1 MNMANMAR
9 LLCVN
14 VVGALV
20 VGAALA
26 FQPSALQLRSR
37 CVPKGLWP
45 RMFSAT
51 WPASLKLSAL
61 RPLQTESIG

>member
-37 CVPKGLWP
+37 CPKGPLAAHV
-45 RMFSAT
+45 FSNLARITQAVCVAT
-51 WPASLKLSAL
+51 PAD
-61 RPLQTESIG
+61 

>member
-1 MNMANMAR
+1 MNMAR

-26 FQPSALQLRSR
+26 FQPSALQLQSR
-37 CVPKGLWP
+37 CPKVPLAAHV
-45 RMFSAT
+45 FSNLARIT
-51 WPASLKLSAL
+51 QAVCDPGL
-61 RPLQTESIG
+61 RPLQTESMG